1 MDRRPAPK
9 GLKNSAQGFNP
20 GKPQN
25 KRFALKGREMRVPDR
40 ARTYCRA
47 RVRAHNSGVLQS
59 DHRTPLPLVR
69 TFDLAPL
76 SGRVALGGRF
86 PGCRVEI
93 WRGGSGAPFPDPAHQ
108 TGRAV
113 FPHPAFG
120 QGLAFAHGRLS
131 CLRFGIQRSLQL
143 PNL

>member
-40 ARTYCRA
+40 ACTYCRA

-86 PGCRVEI
+86 PGLKPWAEFSSPC
-93 WRGGSGAPFPDPAHQ
+93 GAQNKGLSPRIVAYSPFGEKA
-108 TGRAV
+108 
-113 FPHPAFG
+113 
-120 QGLAFAHGRLS
+120 S
-131 CLRFGIQRSLQL
+131 
-143 PNL
+143 